1 VQSCRYAKADG
12 RLEFTVCTSKT
23 CSSSGM
29 LSLKTLVGLIVG
41 ALCLFGIGIGVAVW
55 WFVIRGAPVIVLPVA
70 QEEEEE
76 EFVQSSVGYSETTA
90 YDALVDGQV
99 TMV

>member
-1 VQSCRYAKADG
+1 
-12 RLEFTVCTSKT
+12 
-23 CSSSGM
+23 M
-29 LSLKTLVGLIVG
+29 LSPKTLVGLIVG

-70 QEEEEE
+70 EEEEE